1 MVPVY
6 FFNDIINIKVFD
18 LNLLKIDKMSYEN
31 IDIYYFGYIR
41 TKDHVNVLS
50 VSPLYLKKI
59 DLIFVIISIFWT
71 KVLSMNH
78 IFAMVVIS

>member
-41 TKDHVNVLS
+41 AKDHVNVHS

-59 DLIFVIISIFWT
+59 DLIFVIISIFYA